1 MVGRQMQRFL
11 LFSPCISIAG
21 SCAGD
26 SSPRSAC
33 SGALL
38 CGQETTGKQD
48 GEHLL
53 VNKKRQEKSVLN
65 VLLLITFQN
74 IPLIPPRKATR

>member
-1 MVGRQMQRFL
+1 MTYNDGF
-11 LFSPCISIAG
+11 IG
-21 SCAGD
+21 WKN
-26 SSPRSAC
+26 SSPTAR

-53 VNKKRQEKSVLN
+53 VNKKNQEKSVLN